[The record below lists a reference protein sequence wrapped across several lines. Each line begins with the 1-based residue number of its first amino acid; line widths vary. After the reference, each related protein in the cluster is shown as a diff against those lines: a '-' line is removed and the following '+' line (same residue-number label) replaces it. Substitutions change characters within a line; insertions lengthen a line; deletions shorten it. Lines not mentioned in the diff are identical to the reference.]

1 MALNSF
7 DGSSDAQSGD
17 STGDEAAY
25 HDGYARVIRELTWA
39 RSRGF
44 VPTERQLVLALT
56 EANRVYSTVRGG
68 KFVGGRRPEWLRGR
82 ADALRSLLRDGIS
95 TIPSDDD

>member
-1 MALNSF
+1 MAQNSF
-7 DGSSDAQSGD
+7 DGLPVTRLDDFTSD
-17 STGDEAAY
+17 EVAY
-25 HDGYARVIRELTWA
+25 RDGYARVMREVMWA

-56 EANRVYSTVRGG
+56 QATRVYAAVRGG

-82 ADALRSLLRDGIS
+82 ADALRTALRDGIS
-95 TIPSDDD
+95 TNPSDD

>member
-1 MALNSF
+1 MAQNSF
-7 DGSSDAQSGD
+7 DGLPAARLDDFTSD
-17 STGDEAAY
+17 EVAY
-25 HDGYARVIRELTWA
+25 RDGYARVMRELMWA

-56 EANRVYSTVRGG
+56 QANRVYAAVRGG

-82 ADALRSLLRDGIS
+82 ADALRTVLRDGIS
-95 TIPSDDD
+95 ATDPFDD

>member
-1 MALNSF
+1 MAQNSF
-7 DGSSDAQSGD
+7 DGLPVTRLDDFTSD
-17 STGDEAAY
+17 EVAY
-25 HDGYARVIRELTWA
+25 RDGYARVMREVMWA

-56 EANRVYSTVRGG
+56 QATRVYAAVRGG

-82 ADALRSLLRDGIS
+82 ADALRTVLRDGIS
-95 TIPSDDD
+95 TTPSDD